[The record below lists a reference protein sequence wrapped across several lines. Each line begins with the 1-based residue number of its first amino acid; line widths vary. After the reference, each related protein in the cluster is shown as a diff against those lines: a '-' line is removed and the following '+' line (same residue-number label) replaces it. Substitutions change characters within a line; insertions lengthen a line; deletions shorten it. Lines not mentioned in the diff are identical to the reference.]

1 MGQWSRGPGREP
13 QKSRSTLIV
22 SLAPSDKQGMRTGPD
37 FEQSMLVAW
46 AAGTVAAQVGCT
58 FFEAVELMEER
69 AAETARTLDEIALDA
84 VERRIRFSVSLR
96 SRQAS

>member
-1 MGQWSRGPGREP
+1 MVLRRRRDP
-13 QKSRSTLIV
+13 QKCRSTLIV
-22 SLAPSDKQGMRTGPD
+22 SCAPSDKQGMRTGPD
-37 FEQSMLVAW
+37 FEHNMLVAW

-58 FFEAVELMEER
+58 FPEAVELMEER
-69 AAETARTLDEIALDA
+69 ATESGRTLDEIALDA